1 MGLPRCRTPDEP
13 CQGVLTEENGRGT
26 FQLLNLKNGKNAM
39 KTTIEI
45 HDDLLARAE
54 QYARKTGRPLY
65 TIVEEGLRQV
75 LPATPS
81 SSPYRLPDLSEG
93 KPGVTD
99 PLKAYSWQELRGI
112 IYGEA
117 EKL

>member
-1 MGLPRCRTPDEP
+1 M
-13 CQGVLTEENGRGT
+13 TEENGRGT
-26 FQLLNLKNGKNAM
+26 FQLLNLDNGENAM

-45 HDDLLARAE
+45 HDDLLARAK

-65 TIVEEGLRQV
+65 AIVEEGLRQV

-81 SSPYRLPDLSEG
+81 SSLYRLPDLSEG
-93 KPGVTD
+93 KPGATD

-117 EKL
+117 EEL

>member
-1 MGLPRCRTPDEP
+1 
-13 CQGVLTEENGRGT
+13 
-26 FQLLNLKNGKNAM
+26 M

-65 TIVEEGLRQV
+65 AIVEEGLRQV
-75 LPATPS
+75 LPTPPS

-93 KPGVTD
+93 KTRCDRSIKSVLLAGTARD
-99 PLKAYSWQELRGI
+99 NLRRSRRAVMKIRNPFEPSGPV
-112 IYGEA
+112 ETK
-117 EKL
+117 EKNTP

>member
-1 MGLPRCRTPDEP
+1 
-13 CQGVLTEENGRGT
+13 
-26 FQLLNLKNGKNAM
+26 M

-45 HDDLLARAE
+45 HDDLLARAK
-54 QYARKTGRPLY
+54 QYASPLY
-65 TIVEEGLRQV
+65 AIVEEGLRQV
-75 LPATPS
+75 LPAPPS

-93 KPGVTD
+93 KPGATD

-117 EKL
+117 EGL

>member
-1 MGLPRCRTPDEP
+1 
-13 CQGVLTEENGRGT
+13 
-26 FQLLNLKNGKNAM
+26 M

-65 TIVEEGLRQV
+65 AIVEEGLRQV

-93 KPGVTD
+93 KPGATD

-117 EKL
+117 EEL